1 MFYFIF
7 WLSKNSSVQKG
18 SSMGFPN
25 VQLGFLYLHWEQM
38 QGFAGFIGSLHIG
51 DRFGCFI
58 SLHLVL
64 FFLIFLAADY
74 CEGYLFILFHHYEFV
89 GLD

>member
-18 SSMGFPN
+18 RLMGFPN
-25 VQLGFLYLHWEQM
+25 VQLDFLYLHWM
-38 QGFAGFIGSLHIG
+38 QIQGRAGFISSLHIG

-74 CEGYLFILFHHYEFV
+74 CEG
-89 GLD
+89 

>member
-18 SSMGFPN
+18 ISMGFPN
-25 VQLGFLYLHWEQM
+25 VQLDFLYLHWEQI
-38 QGFAGFIGSLHIG
+38 QGRAGFISSLHIG

-74 CEGYLFILFHHYEFV
+74 CEG
-89 GLD
+89 